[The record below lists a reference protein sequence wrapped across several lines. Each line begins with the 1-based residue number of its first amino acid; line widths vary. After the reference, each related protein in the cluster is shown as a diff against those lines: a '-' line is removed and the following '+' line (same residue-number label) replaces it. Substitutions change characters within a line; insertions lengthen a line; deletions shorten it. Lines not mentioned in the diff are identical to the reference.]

1 MPRADLKKQLQ
12 AALGGTYTLEREL
25 GRGGMAIVFLALD
38 AKHKRPVALKVLR
51 NELAISLGPE
61 RFRREIELAARL
73 QHPHILSVL
82 DSGEA
87 GTGLLWFTMPYIE
100 GESLRQ
106 RLARERQL
114 PVEDAVRIA
123 TEAARALDYAHRQGI
138 IHRDIKPE
146 NILLTKDGDT
156 LVADFGIGRALGALD
171 ADGRITET
179 GVIVGTP
186 AYMSPEQSAGERE
199 ADGRTDIYSLGT
211 VLYEMLV
218 GEPPFA
224 GATAQAMIA
233 KRMSGEIPSARRM
246 RPAVPE
252 AVEQAVRKAL
262 ALVPADRYATSAEFA
277 RALGGPQPT
286 QTSAAT
292 APATTSPAPPSQPA
306 SARRKVPIAATSLAL
321 GFLVGVGVLFAWRSR
336 SVNGPSSSGP
346 IRLAVLP
353 FDNLGESAD
362 SYFADGMTDAVRE
375 KLTALPGL
383 EVVAPASSGQYR
395 HSNKP
400 MSEIGRELGARYL
413 VVGKVRWAKGPGTSS
428 RVEVQPAL
436 VDAGTAADKWEQ
448 SFDAPLTDVFQVQA
462 DIAGKVAQQLK
473 VALTPA
479 AQQTLAQ
486 RPTQNLD
493 AYDAYLRGK
502 EIARRGISAAIQHA
516 AAAAF
521 REAVE
526 RDSTF
531 ALAWAALSSV
541 SSGAYATGVPRPA
554 LGDSARLAAERAVA
568 LARDLPEAHAA
579 MGLYYWLVTADNPRA
594 FAEDSTA
601 LMRAPNNVQLLT
613 RIASTEQ
620 SLARWSA
627 ALAHLQQAARLDP
640 RDDDAIERLGRV
652 HIFLR
657 HYVDAREVL
666 DRGIALDP
674 RNISL
679 VEDRAMVALAQGDLA
694 GARSITRTALASI
707 DSTTLAAY
715 IATYYDLGWVLDS
728 AQEHVLLGLGPASF
742 DNDRAGWALV
752 LAQQHAFRGELT
764 RARAYADTARAAF
777 EANIKATPNDAEQH
791 ALLGLALAYM
801 GRKAE
806 AVTEGE
812 RVATLVPMSKDA
824 TSGVYYQHQLARIY
838 ILVGQPEKA
847 LDTLEPLLKIPYF
860 LSPAWLKIDPNF
872 APLRGNPRFERLVS
886 GN

>member
-1 MPRADLKKQLQ
+1 MPKADLRKQLQ

-87 GTGLLWFTMPYIE
+87 GAGLLWFTMPYIE

-106 RLARERQL
+106 RLVRERQL
-114 PVEDAVRIA
+114 PVEEAVRIA
-123 TEAARALDYAHRQGI
+123 GEAARALDYAHRQGI

-146 NILLTKDGDT
+146 NILLTRDGDT
-156 LVADFGIGRALGALD
+156 LVADFGIGRALGAVD

-218 GEPPFA
+218 GEPPFT

-233 KRMSGEIPSARRM
+233 KRMSGEIPSAQRM
-246 RPAVPE
+246 RLAVPD

-286 QTSAAT
+286 QPSAVT
-292 APATTSPAPPSQPA
+292 APATTPPAQPPQPA
-306 SARRKVPIAATSLAL
+306 SVHRKVPIAATSLAL

-336 SVNGPSSSGP
+336 SASVASGSGP

-395 HSNKP
+395 HSSKP
-400 MSEIGRELGARYL
+400 MSQIGRELSARYL
-413 VVGKVRWAKGPGTSS
+413 VVGKVRWAKGPGAAS

-479 AQQTLAQ
+479 AQHTLAQ

-502 EIARRGISAAIQHA
+502 EIERGGRAPVIQRRA
-516 AAAAF
+516 AASY
-521 REAVE
+521 RQAVE
-526 RDSTF
+526 LDSTF
-531 ALAWAALSSV
+531 ALAWAGLAETYSTV
-541 SSGAYATGVPRPA
+541 FVNGVPTA
-554 LGDSARLAAERAVA
+554 AVGDSARMAAEKAVA
-568 LARDLPEAHAA
+568 LAPDLPEAHAA
-579 MGLYYWLVTADNPRA
+579 MGRYYSAVPFDIAKEL
-594 FAEDSTA
+594 AEYSTA
-601 LMRAPNNVQLLT
+601 LARSPNNVTLLRLT
-613 RIASTEQ
+613 ASTEQ
-620 SLARWSA
+620 SLGRWQA
-627 ALAHLQQAARLDP
+627 ADAHLQQAARLDP
-640 RDDDAIERLGRV
+640 RDAGVADRLGTTELWRRNYAGAQAE
-652 HIFLR
+652 LDR
-657 HYVDAREVL
+657 ALAREPGNV
-666 DRGIALDP
+666 
-674 RNISL
+674 SL
-679 VEDRAMVALAQGDLA
+679 LEDRVMVALAQGDLS
-694 GARSITRTALASI
+694 GARSIIGKASATI
-707 DSTTLAAY
+707 DSVSLAAFL
-715 IATYYDLGWVLDS
+715 AEFNDLGWVLDS
-728 AQEHVLLGLGPASF
+728 GYERVLLGLGPSAF
-742 DNDRAGWALV
+742 DNDRANWALV
-752 LAQQHAFRGELT
+752 LAQQYGFRGDVS
-764 RARAYADTARAAF
+764 RSRAYADTARAAY
-777 EANIKATPNDAEQH
+777 EAVLKLAPQDAQRH
-791 ALLGLALAYM
+791 VLLGLALAYL
-801 GRKAE
+801 GHKPD
-806 AVTEGE
+806 AVGEGE
-812 RVATLVPMSKDA
+812 RGAELLPISTA
-824 TSGVYYQHQLARIY
+824 AGAGAYIRHQLTRIY
-838 ILVGQPEKA
+838 IRVGEPEKA
-847 LDTLEPLLKIPYF
+847 LDQLEPLLKIPYF

-872 APLRGNPRFERLVS
+872 APLRGNPRFERLVNGS
-886 GN
+886 